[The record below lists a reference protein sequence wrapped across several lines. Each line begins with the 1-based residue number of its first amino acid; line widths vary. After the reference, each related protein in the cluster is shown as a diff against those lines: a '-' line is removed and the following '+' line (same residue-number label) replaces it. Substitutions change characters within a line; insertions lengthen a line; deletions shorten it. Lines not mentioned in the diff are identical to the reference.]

1 MQILRF
7 ESDDNKIY
15 TGCDFKKDTASVI
28 EGDIYSDF
36 TNTGKRKSVKKFL
49 SPISP
54 RAICCIGL
62 NYTLHAKETGLEL
75 PKYPVLFMKNPGA
88 ATGHLD
94 DILIPCCCADVP
106 EVDYEA
112 ELAVVIKRQVKNIKE
127 EDALDVVLG
136 YTCAND
142 ISARRWQ
149 MHAGGGQW
157 IKGKSFD
164 TFCPFGPFIVTPDE
178 LPDPDNL
185 DIECVLNGKTM
196 QKSNTSD
203 MIFSVAKIISYLS
216 QSTTLFPGTIILTG
230 TPSGVGF
237 TREPPVYLNAGDV
250 LETKIEKIGVLKN
263 HVKLEEK

>member
-7 ESDDNKIY
+7 ESDDHKIY
-15 TGCDFKKDTASVI
+15 TGCDYDNGMASVI

-36 TNTGKRKSVKKFL
+36 SNTGKRKLVKKFL
-49 SPISP
+49 TPISP
-54 RAICCIGL
+54 VVIFCIGL
-62 NYTLHAKETGLEL
+62 NYRLHAEETGVDL
-75 PKYPVLFMKNPGA
+75 PKYPVLFMKNLSA

-94 DILIPCCCADVP
+94 AIRIPACCADVP

-112 ELAVVIKRQVKNIKE
+112 ELAVVIKKKARNVSTV
-127 EDALDVVLG
+127 DALEYVLG

-142 ISARRWQ
+142 VSARRWQ
-149 MHAGGGQW
+149 RNAGGKQW

-164 TFCPFGPFIVTPDE
+164 TFCPFGPWIVTSDE
-178 LPDPDNL
+178 LTDPGTL
-185 DIECVLNGKTM
+185 DIECVLNGTTM

-203 MIFSVAKIISYLS
+203 MIFSVGQIISYLS
-216 QSTTLFPGTIILTG
+216 QSTTLVPGTIILTG

-237 TREPPVYLNAGDV
+237 ARKPPIYLGPGDV

-263 HVKLEEK
+263 HVMLEEK